1 MKTIKNIFKSKITY
15 AVLACLLLVGIFAGI
30 STIAGKAEPVLT
42 IVSKN
47 VNHDQGASIVYK
59 VNVQNITKNDLD
71 IGNVTMKF
79 WYDAPKSAADP
90 AGDVVVPYDSTSKDD
105 GSFDVYFESVGFAP
119 KDMTKAI
126 YAAACYT
133 DAEGN
138 ETYSGIVRY
147 SVYEYIVEAG
157 SNPNKTAE
165 QANLYAAM
173 KDYITYAQKYLGYTE
188 GLTPSQIGY
197 ITIEHGYLIIRDDP
211 TQEHHTTAAIPV
223 DVYYDIYYDFAGL
236 PYRADTGYTYTDI
249 TKPIQTHANGVTA
262 GDLTRTFTIS
272 KIVSVN
278 VPAIE
283 NTQIVNYKPAVNSD
297 AGAYIDGK
305 LALLA
310 IDAKANTEAGTY
322 VVTERYVNFKG
333 GAAPGSGSHHN
344 WGIAADPYNEA
355 GLPFSHWELNGEF
368 YSYDTAIIFNELA
381 EVKSKNPDDPTTVDF
396 TGLEPKYAEAGQTLD
411 NFTTTYSEEGN
422 GNVFTPLE
430 NGFNFNATGK
440 TNTSTGN
447 TAQSSAARTN
457 LDGSYKMM
465 LSFNLSI
472 AKHELHDATAAGAA
486 RKALYGATTHELYFN
501 IGGQTLFRMRHNMT
515 NACDVSQV
523 YIDRTTSGSAANIT
537 FNGNGVQSGIKTG
550 QDNRID
556 FIVEYAPLGNGLYTV
571 ERISVYVNG
580 VYCGFCGIN
589 YRDTRAFSL
598 NGNFDFRFYGLYG
611 NKSNA
616 TVTNIKFYEFAK

>member
-30 STIAGKAEPVLT
+30 STIAGKAEPTLT
-42 IVSKN
+42 ITGKNINHSENASVVYEVKIDNVSADFQLTAN
-47 VNHDQGASIVYK
+47 M
-59 VNVQNITKNDLD
+59 
-71 IGNVTMKF
+71 TMKF
-79 WYDAPKSAADP
+79 WMDPPKSAADP
-90 AGDVVVPYDSTSKDD
+90 AGYVDD
-105 GSFDVYFESVGFAP
+105 EPLFTRYENGAQYATFESLGFAP

-138 ETYSGIVRY
+138 ETYSEIVRY
-147 SVYEYIVEAG
+147 SVYEYIIEAG
-157 SNPNKTAE
+157 NNENKTAE

-173 KDYITYAQKYLGYTE
+173 KDYITYAQKYLGYTA
-188 GLTPSQIGY
+188 GLTPSDIGY
-197 ITIEHGYLIIRDDP
+197 ITIEYGYLIIRDDP

-223 DVYYDIYYDFAGL
+223 GVYYDVYYDFAGL
-236 PYRADTGYTYTDI
+236 PYRADTGYTYTSID
-249 TKPIQTHANGVTA
+249 KPINTIVNGVTA
-262 GDLTRTFTIS
+262 GDLARTFTIS

-283 NTQIVNYKPAVNSD
+283 NTQIVSYKPVTNSA

-310 IDAKANTEAGTY
+310 TNAKANTEAGTY
-322 VVTERYVNFKG
+322 VVTERYVSFKASAANG
-333 GAAPGSGSHHN
+333 GEYHN
-344 WGIAADPYNEA
+344 WGIAANPYNEK
-355 GLPFSHWELNGEF
+355 GLPFSHWAYPDGTV
-368 YSYDTAIIFNELA
+368 YSYETAIVFNELDL
-381 EVKSKNPDDPTTVDF
+381 VKSKNPEDPTTYDF
-396 TGLEPKYAEAGQTLD
+396 TAVPVYDEANQTLD
-411 NFTTTYSEEGN
+411 SFTTTYSAEEN
-422 GNVFTPLE
+422 GNVFTTLE

-440 TNTSTGN
+440 TNTSSGN
-447 TAQSSAARTN
+447 TAQSTAARTN

-472 AKHELHDATAAGAA
+472 AKHELHDATAAGDA

-523 YIDRTTSGSAANIT
+523 NINRTTTGSAANIT
-537 FNGNGVQSGIKTG
+537 FNGNMTQSGIKTG
-550 QDNRID
+550 EDNRID
-556 FIVEYAPLGNGLYTV
+556 FIVEYSPLGNGTYTV

-580 VYCGFCGIN
+580 IYCGFCGIN
-589 YRDTRAFSL
+589 YRDTRAFALS
-598 NGNFDFRFYGLYG
+598 GNFDFRFYGLYG